1 MEDHLE
7 SHDGSNIRWGFAVD
21 YAEKLP
27 YLYHPELVYKLN
39 SKRWLGECDLKSAN
53 DRLIDCEISCPSHKN
68 SKGLWY
74 YGDEDCENCSS
85 GIEKEV
91 KRITSILEEA
101 KAPYVLKLT
110 QSLSSVGTMIPKDE
124 KEKDQLVERIKDY
137 LEGYL
142 PRITQENAHLYTTT
156 LILSEFIEG
165 QTEALNFYV
174 KRDGSPVFLG
184 ACHQQSTGESGR
196 QATAI
201 TYADQEK
208 LEPKYRKV
216 LEKVGK
222 VLCNEGYWGPVGADI
237 MENLNDGTLFVIDL
251 NVRMPLSLVLYA
263 LRTHFTSR
271 GLRMSIAYECIMLNI
286 SRDELEE
293 RFRNEFNAARIVLL
307 GATKVGQKDQWAF
320 GVVVAGESQK
330 EIDELTDRI
339 LEFEVKSEADA

>member
-1 MEDHLE
+1 M
-7 SHDGSNIRWGFAVD
+7 D

-27 YLYHPELVYKLN
+27 YLYHPELIYKLN

-53 DRLIDCEISCPSHKN
+53 DRLLDCEIECPTHKT

-74 YGDEDCENCSS
+74 FGGKDCKDCNT

-91 KRITSILEEA
+91 KRIKDFLNQPDV
-101 KAPYVLKLT
+101 PYVLKLT

-124 KEKDQLVERIKDY
+124 SERKPLVDKIGTY
-137 LEGYL
+137 LEEYL
-142 PRITQENAHLYTTT
+142 PRITKDNAHLYTTT
-156 LILSEFIEG
+156 LVVSDFIKG
-165 QTEALNFYV
+165 DTMALNFYI

-201 TYADQEK
+201 TYASQEK

-216 LEKVGK
+216 LENVGQ
-222 VLCNEGYWGPVGADI
+222 VLRKEGYWGPVGADI
-237 MENLNDGTLFVIDL
+237 MEHPDDGTLFVIDL

-263 LRTHFTSR
+263 LRTHFTSK
-271 GLRMSIAYECIMLNI
+271 GLGMSIAYECIMLSL

-293 RFRNEFNAARIVLL
+293 KFEKEFSEARIVLL
-307 GATKVGQKDQWAF
+307 GGTKVGQDGKWAY
-320 GVVVAGESQK
+320 GMVVAGKSQK

-339 LEFEVKSEADA
+339 DAFQAKSDADQ